1 MTSFREWQVSE
12 SDKFRRVTSYREW
25 QVSESDKFR
34 RVTSFREWQVTES
47 DKFQRVASFRVTSF
61 REWQVTECDKL
72 QRVTS
77 FREWQVTESDKFLV
91 TCFIQT
97 SCMIVVYKKIICTWP
112 AQYHWLWYYI
122 CHNGQFVIT
131 KLQVGQTVDSSCL
144 HLIPSLCGIGY
155 LKRFENRRVMRR
167 QYVFRRPIL
176 WAALGDL
183 IWCWYR
189 RFEIV
194 PISNI

>member
-1 MTSFREWQVSE
+1 VTSFREWQVSE
-12 SDKFRRVTSYREW
+12 SDKLQRVTSFIRWQVTESDKFQGVTSFREWQVSDSDKFQSDNFQGVASYREW
-25 QVSESDKFR
+25 QDLESDKLQ
-34 RVTSFREWQVTES
+34 RVTRFREWQVTES
-47 DKFQRVASFRVTSF
+47 DKFH
-61 REWQVTECDKL
+61 
-72 QRVTS
+72 
-77 FREWQVTESDKFLV
+77 V
-91 TCFIQT
+91 TCFIRT
-97 SCMIVVYKKIICTWP
+97 SCMIVAYKKIICTWP
-112 AQYHWLWYYI
+112 AQYHWLWYHI

-144 HLIPSLCGIGY
+144 HLIHSLCGTGY

-167 QYVFRRPIL
+167 QYVFRWPIL